1 MTNEIKV
8 KKFQSVEGFVYTT
21 AIRKLR
27 KLKKR
32 VRVIPGGTSAGKTF
46 GILPVL
52 IDTAIKNRLL
62 EISVVSETIHI

>member
-1 MTNEIKV
+1 MTTNKEFKHKKV
-8 KKFQSVEGFVYTT
+8 NQVEGFVYTT

-32 VRVIPGGTSAGKTF
+32 IRVIPGGTSAGKTF

-52 IDTAIKNRLL
+52 IV
-62 EISVVSETIHI
+62 IS